1 MKKKWIAGIM
11 AAVMGIGM
19 LTGCGSKKEEGEK
32 EAPSEVKEAN
42 GEDVTLKV
50 VLWD

>member
-32 EAPSEVKEAN
+32 EAPS
-42 GEDVTLKV
+42 
-50 VLWD
+50 